1 MIALGWGICI
11 VIAIALHEF
20 VEKNLT
26 RLLKYKPT
34 NKTRADG
41 KEI

>member
-26 RLLKYKPT
+26 RLLKYKLT